1 MTEKQG
7 TATGLSRRKLMLG
20 GLAVAAVGST
30 ALPLRP
36 ARAAFNVEAKA
47 LAFNSLHTG
56 ETAKVTYWE
65 QGAGYLPDAL
75 GELTH
80 ILRDWRTEETYEMDL
95 ALYDL
100 LFELRYRL
108 GSDKPFQIISGYR
121 SPKTN
126 AQLASNSNGVAKRS
140 YHMKGMAIDIAL
152 PDVELKYLRQVALD
166 MQMGGVGYYPS
177 SGFVHVDT
185 GPVRRW

>member
-1 MTEKQG
+1 MTAKQG
-7 TATGLSRRKLMLG
+7 TKAGVSRRKMILG
-20 GLAVAAVGST
+20 GLATAAMGS
-30 ALPLRP
+30 ALLPMRP
-36 ARAAFNVEAKA
+36 ARAAFAVEAKS

-65 QGAGYLPDAL
+65 EGVGYLSDAL

-80 ILRDWRTEETYEMDL
+80 LLRDWRTDETYEMDL
-95 ALYDL
+95 GLYDL

-108 GSDKPFQIISGYR
+108 GSDKPFQIISAYR

-126 AQLASNSNGVAKRS
+126 AKLAANSDDVAKRS
-140 YHMKGMAIDIAL
+140 YHMKGMAVDIAL
-152 PDVELKYLRQVALD
+152 PGVDLAYLRQVALD
-166 MQMGGVGYYPS
+166 MQQGGVGYYPS

>member
-1 MTEKQG
+1 MTAKQG
-7 TATGLSRRKLMLG
+7 TAAGVSRRKMILG
-20 GLAVAAVGST
+20 GLATVAMGST
-30 ALPLRP
+30 MLPTLRS
-36 ARAAFNVEAKA
+36 AQAFNVEART
-47 LAFNSLHTG
+47 LSFNSLHTG
-56 ETAKVTYWE
+56 EKTAVTYWE
-65 QGAGYLPDAL
+65 RGAGYLPDAI

-80 ILRDWRTEETYEMDL
+80 ILRDWRTEQTYDMDL
-95 ALYDL
+95 GLYDL

-108 GSDKPFQIISGYR
+108 GSEKPFNIISAYR

-126 AQLASNSNGVAKRS
+126 AQLASDSNGVAKRS

-152 PDVELKYLRQVALD
+152 PDVDLKYLRQVALD

-185 GPVRRW
+185 GPVRFW

>member
-1 MTEKQG
+1 MTG
-7 TATGLSRRKLMLG
+7 A
-20 GLAVAAVGST
+20 

-36 ARAAFNVEAKA
+36 ARAAFVTEART

-56 ETAKVTYWE
+56 EKTSVTYWE
-65 QGAGYLPDAL
+65 EGAGYLPDAIS
-75 GELTH
+75 ELTH
-80 ILRDWRTEETYEMDL
+80 VLRDWRTEETYEMDL
-95 ALYDL
+95 GLYDL

-108 GSDKPFQIISGYR
+108 GSEKPFSIISAYR

-126 AQLASNSNGVAKRS
+126 ASLAANSGNVAKRS

-152 PDVELKYLRQVALD
+152 PDVDLKYLRQVALD
-166 MQMGGVGYYPS
+166 MQLGGVGYYPK

-185 GPVRRW
+185 GPFRTW

>member
-1 MTEKQG
+1 MTAKQG
-7 TATGLSRRKLMLG
+7 TAAGVSRRKVILG
-20 GLAVAAVGST
+20 GLAAAAVSSA

-36 ARAAFNVEAKA
+36 ARAAFSVEAKS

-65 QGAGYLPDAL
+65 ERAGYLPDAI
-75 GELTH
+75 GELSH
-80 ILRDWRTEETYEMDL
+80 ILRDWRTDEVYEMDL
-95 ALYDL
+95 ALYDM

-108 GSDKPFQIISGYR
+108 GSEKPFQIISGYR

-126 AQLASNSNGVAKRS
+126 AKLASNSGGVAKRS

-152 PDVELKYLRQVALD
+152 PDVELDYLRRVALD
-166 MQMGGVGYYPS
+166 MHMGGVGYYPS